1 MRLMLKILTL
11 FVTVLVSNFVG
22 YSFDTAPNI
31 DSMYHRANAVI
42 NSKSS
47 ILEIV
52 SVDKMVLKT
61 KKRITVLNEK
71 GLEAIDANVY
81 YDKSIAI
88 KELEVKIFNLG
99 GKEIKRIKKS
109 DFKDY
114 SATGSS
120 FLTDDRVLVFDYN
133 PVSYPIV
140 IEFVSEIV
148 RKNTAF
154 LPRWHPITNFN
165 VSIIKDEFE
174 IHNYSGIELKHK
186 TFNFKNYGGVNFTKK
201 ENVMKFSLENFKA
214 IDAEVLMPSF
224 EKIVPKA
231 FFSLEKFNL
240 EGVEGT
246 TENWSEFGKWMY
258 ESLLKDVLELP
269 EATKEKIHSLVQKE
283 PNPIRKARIVYDYVQ
298 NSTRYISVQL
308 GIGGWKPMEA
318 KEVAKLGYG
327 DCKALSNYTKALLNE
342 VGVPSFYTIINAGS
356 EKEDFIEDFVSM
368 QGNHAILTIP
378 NGQENIFLECTSQT
392 DPFSYQGKFTD
403 DRLAL
408 IVNENG
414 GKIVRTNNY
423 GSEKNKQEITGKIV
437 INEDCSL
444 FASSEIKSTGI
455 QYDVFRKIVDVSDS
469 DKENYYK
476 EHYSY
481 INNLV
486 VNKSE
491 VANDKDKIQII
502 ENIELEAKN
511 YASLYGN
518 DMVFPVNVFNRDNYV
533 PKRMSIRKFPFEIE
547 RGYFDTDSL
556 DVFIPDNYSLDSL
569 PENFIEVNK
578 FGEYS
583 IVFKKINESQLRF
596 IRTLLIKPGYY
607 SKDEYEAFR
616 IFKEI
621 IAKNDNVK
629 ILIHKK

>member
-1 MRLMLKILTL
+1 MRFRYKILVL
-11 FVTVLVSNFVG
+11 FATILVSNFVG
-22 YSFDTAPNI
+22 YSFDTTPNI

-42 NSKSS
+42 NSKIS

-52 SVDKMVLKT
+52 SINKMVLKT

-71 GLEAIDANVY
+71 GLEAIDANVH

-154 LPRWHPITNFN
+154 LPRWYPITNFN

-174 IHNYSGIELKHK
+174 VHNFSGIKLKHK
-186 TFNFKNYGGVNFTKK
+186 TFNFENYEGVNFTKE

-258 ESLLKDVLELP
+258 ENLLKDVMELP
-269 EATKEKIHSLVQKE
+269 EATKEKIHYLVQNE

-318 KEVAKLGYG
+318 KDVAKLGYG

-356 EKEDFIEDFVSM
+356 ERENFIEDFVSM
-368 QGNHAILTIP
+368 QGNHIIVTIP

-392 DPFSYQGKFTD
+392 NPFSYQGKFTD

-423 GSEKNKQEITGKIV
+423 DSEKNKQEITGKIV
-437 INEDCSL
+437 INEDGSL

-491 VANDKDKIQII
+491 VANHKEKIQII

-518 DMVFPVNVFNRDNYV
+518 DMVFPLNVFNRDNYV

-621 IAKNDNVK
+621 IAKNDNIK